1 MNLNKLLRPNRICVI
16 GASEKEG
23 FGGDT
28 CRNAFEYMNPDDV
41 FLVNPKRDTLFGRP
55 VYHSIAEVP
64 EQFDLAILCTPMR
77 TVEGLL
83 REAKEHGA
91 GGAVVYA
98 SGYKET
104 GTPEG
109 KAAQES
115 LIACAKELDMAV
127 MGPNCAGFINYNDC
141 RHAFAF
147 IAEKRDRTGHVGFV
161 SQSGQLCLSMM
172 ESPAAC
178 FSYCISAGNAAVT
191 TMEQY
196 IDFLVDDEQT
206 KVIALYLEGLK
217 QPALFV
223 ECLKKAAAKK
233 KPVVVLKAGRSVK
246 GGRVAASH
254 TGSLAGS
261 DRVFDA
267 LCQKFGVIRV
277 DDLEDLIYTSQLFA
291 TMKSLPKGAGVGSM
305 NLSGGET
312 GICAD
317 VGYLNGVE
325 YPDFTEETL
334 QKLRDLLPSY
344 ASPAN
349 PLDMTAT
356 LSYDTDKYAE
366 ALRTVMY
373 DPNIDIVM
381 VGYTLLEV
389 ISDTA
394 IYYMTEAIERVAAEP
409 NSKPIV
415 MLPFAGNTRNREYL
429 DRLTKCGVTVLP
441 APVYGLKIMK
451 HLIDFINYDV
461 TKVDT
466 TCSIPTRA
474 RKPERYSLSEH
485 EGKMVL
491 STAGVP
497 VPAEAVAA
505 TCDEA
510 VEIARKI
517 GYPLVMKISSPD
529 ILHKSDCGG
538 VKLGITDEEGVK
550 EAFNTIIKNATSHH
564 PNAKIEGVL
573 CQKMADGGT
582 EIIVGVSADPQI
594 GPAILVGLG
603 GIFVEVFKDTAM
615 ALAPVSFDEAKK
627 MILSLKSSKLM
638 TGYRGKPACD
648 IDSLAKLIVSVSQ
661 FANTHKDSLCE
672 LDINP
677 VFVNE
682 KGVAAVDAVVVTD
695 EPIA

>member
-1 MNLNKLLRPNRICVI
+1 MNLEKLLRPNRICVV

-28 CRNAFEYMNPDDV
+28 CRNAFRYMDEKLV
-41 FLVNPKRDTLFGRP
+41 YLVNPRRDQLFGRP
-55 VYHSIAEVP
+55 VYHSISEVP
-64 EQFDLAILCTPMR
+64 EQFDLAVICTPMS

-83 REAKEHGA
+83 REAKAKGA
-91 GGAVVYA
+91 GAAVVYA

-109 KAAQES
+109 RAAQES
-115 LIACAKELDMAV
+115 LIAVAKELDMAI
-127 MGPNCAGFINYNDC
+127 MGPNCAGFVNYTDGM
-141 RHAFAF
+141 HAFAF
-147 IAEKRDRTGHVGFV
+147 IAEERDRRGAVGFA

-172 ESPAAC
+172 ESPATR

-191 TMEQY
+191 GMEDY
-196 IDFLVDDEQT
+196 ISFLVDDEAT
-206 KVIALYLEGLK
+206 KVVAVYLEGLK
-217 QPALFV
+217 NPQLFADS
-223 ECLKKAAAKK
+223 LRRAAQKR
-233 KPVVVLKAGRSVK
+233 KPVVVLKAGRSEK

-277 DDLEDLIYTSQLFA
+277 DDLEELIYTAQLFA
-291 TMKSLPKGAGVGSM
+291 TLKTLPKGTGVGSM

-317 VGYLNGVE
+317 VGSLCGVD
-325 YPDFTEETL
+325 YPDFNEETL
-334 QKLRDLLPSY
+334 GKLRALLPGY

-366 ALRTVMY
+366 ALRTVMS
-373 DPNIDIVM
+373 DPGVDIVM
-381 VGYTLLEV
+381 IGYTLLEK

-394 IYYMTEAIERVAAEP
+394 IYYMTEAIERVAGEP
-409 NSKPIV
+409 DSKPMV
-415 MLPFAGNTRNREYL
+415 MLPFAGNTRNQEYL
-429 DRLTKCGVTVLP
+429 DRLDRCGVCVLP
-441 APVYGLKIMK
+441 APVYGLKIVK
-451 HLIDFINYDV
+451 HLCDFVKYDM

-466 TCSIPTRA
+466 TMAIPQRP
-474 RKPERYSLSEH
+474 RKTERISLSEH
-485 EGKMVL
+485 EGKML
-491 STAGVP
+491 LASAGVP
-497 VPAEAVAA
+497 VPAEAVAETA
-505 TCDEA
+505 DEA
-510 VEIARKI
+510 VEIAGRI

-538 VKLGITDEEGVK
+538 VMLGIKDEAGVRS
-550 EAFNTIIKNATSHH
+550 AFDTIIRNAKCHH
-564 PNAKIEGVL
+564 PNAQIEGIL

-594 GPAILVGLG
+594 GPAVLVGLG
-603 GIFVEVFKDTAM
+603 GIFVEVFKDTSM
-615 ALAPVSFDEAKK
+615 ALAPVSLEEATN
-627 MILSLKSSKLM
+627 MVMSLKASRLL
-638 TGYRGKPACD
+638 TGYRGKPACN
-648 IDSLAKLIVSVSQ
+648 IQALAELIVSVSK
-661 FANTHKDSLCE
+661 FAAQHKDSLVE
-672 LDINP
+672 LDVNP

-682 KGVAAVDAVVVTD
+682 KGVCAVDAVVVSD
-695 EPIA
+695 EALS

>member
-1 MNLNKLLRPNRICVI
+1 MNLDKLLRPNRICIV

-28 CRNAFEYMNPDDV
+28 CRNAFHYMDKDLV
-41 FLVNPKRDTLFGRP
+41 YLVNPKRDVLFDRP
-55 VYHSIAEVP
+55 VYHTIAEVP
-64 EQFDLAILCTPMR
+64 EQFDLAILCTPMK
-77 TVEGLL
+77 TVEDLL
-83 REAKEHGA
+83 RQAKAHGA
-91 GGAVVYA
+91 GAAVIYA

-115 LIACAKELDMAV
+115 LIATAKELDMAI
-127 MGPNCAGFINYNDC
+127 MGPNCAGFINYTDC

-147 IAEKRDRTGHVGFV
+147 LAEERDRRGAVGFI

-172 ESPAAC
+172 ESPATR

-196 IDFLVDDEQT
+196 IDFLVDDEAT
-206 KVIALYLEGLK
+206 KVIAVYLEGMKDPQKLTDCLRRAALK
-217 QPALFV
+217 R
-223 ECLKKAAAKK
+223 
-233 KPVVVLKAGRSVK
+233 KPVVVLKAGRSEK

-267 LCQKFGVIRV
+267 LCKKFGVIRV
-277 DDLEDLIYTSQLFA
+277 DDLEELIYTAQLFA
-291 TMKSLPKGAGVGSM
+291 TLKSLPKGTGVGSM

-317 VGYLNGVE
+317 VGSLCGVD
-325 YPDFTEETL
+325 YPDFTVETL
-334 QKLRDLLPSY
+334 EKLRNLLPSY

-373 DPNIDIVM
+373 DPNIDMVM
-381 VGYTLLEV
+381 VGYTLLET

-409 NSKPIV
+409 HSKPMV

-429 DRLTKCGVTVLP
+429 DRLDACGVCVLP
-441 APVYGLKIMK
+441 PPVYGLKIMK
-451 HLIDFINYDV
+451 HLCDFVRYDY
-461 TKVDT
+461 TKVDLT
-466 TCSIPTRA
+466 TAIPSRP
-474 RKPERYSLSEH
+474 RKSERFSLSEH
-485 EGKMVL
+485 QGKKL
-491 STAGVP
+491 LAAAGVP
-497 VPAEAVAA
+497 VPPEEVAATADEAVA
-505 TCDEA
+505 
-510 VEIARKI
+510 IAHTI
-517 GYPLVMKISSPD
+517 GYPLVMKVSSPD

-538 VKLGITDEEGVK
+538 VMLNIQDEDSVR
-550 EAFNTIIKNATSHH
+550 NTFETIVRNARSHH
-564 PNAKIEGVL
+564 PNATIEGVL
-573 CQKMADGGT
+573 CQKMAEAGT
-582 EIIVGVSADPQI
+582 EIIVGVSSDPQI

-615 ALAPVSFDEAKK
+615 ALAPVSKDEAMD
-627 MILSLKSSKLM
+627 MILSLKASRLM
-638 TGYRGKPACD
+638 TGYRGKPACNLD
-648 IDSLAKLIVSVSQ
+648 ALADLIVSVSQ
-661 FANTHKDSLCE
+661 FAADHKDSL
-672 LDINP
+672 LDVDINP

-682 KGVAAVDAVVVTD
+682 HGVAAVDAVVVTD
-695 EPIA
+695 ESIS